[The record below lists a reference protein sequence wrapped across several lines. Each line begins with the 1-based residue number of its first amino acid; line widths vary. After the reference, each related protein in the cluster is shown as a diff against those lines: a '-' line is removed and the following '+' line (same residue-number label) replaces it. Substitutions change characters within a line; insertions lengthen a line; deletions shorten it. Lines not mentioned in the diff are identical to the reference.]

1 MNGLEESLVQVEAL
15 IEDKANGK
23 KVPIPTSTLND
34 FVVHCKANIASA
46 KSHLA
51 DERKREEEANTER
64 ELQRL
69 ASEAQ
74 RKEEALRLELQREEE
89 RRKQE
94 EMDRRVSRWLVS
106 FERSNT
112 KSKHFSFAPALCF
125 GGRCCIVFVLGRQ
138 ARHGRRPRIC

>member
-1 MNGLEESLVQVEAL
+1 MEDALNGLEESLVQVEAL
-15 IEDKANGK
+15 IEDKSNGK

-51 DERKREEEANTER
+51 DERKREEEATTER

-74 RKEEALRLELQREEE
+74 RKEEALRLELKKRKQLE
-89 RRKQE
+89 KQE
-94 EMDRRVSRWLVS
+94 EEDSRVREPLNMPDVPCARRSLV
-106 FERSNT
+106 F
-112 KSKHFSFAPALCF
+112 
-125 GGRCCIVFVLGRQ
+125 
-138 ARHGRRPRIC
+138 

>member
-94 EMDRRVSRWLVS
+94 EMDRRVSGWLV
-106 FERSNT
+106 
-112 KSKHFSFAPALCF
+112 L
-125 GGRCCIVFVLGRQ
+125 L
-138 ARHGRRPRIC
+138 

>member
-1 MNGLEESLVQVEAL
+1 MAGLEESLVIVEAM
-15 IEDKANGK
+15 IEDKNEGK
-23 KVPIPTSTLND
+23 KVGVPTSILND

-69 ASEAQ
+69 AAEAQ
-74 RKEEALRLELQREEE
+74 SKEEALRQELQKQEA

-94 EMDRRVSRWLVS
+94 EMDRRVSLLVAS
-106 FERSNT
+106 GMRVMNL
-112 KSKHFSFAPALCF
+112 LC
-125 GGRCCIVFVLGRQ
+125 
-138 ARHGRRPRIC
+138 